1 MQKYLFKSDSP
12 ETTFEIG
19 VSIGSRLKA
28 KDIVCLT
35 GELGSGKTT
44 LIKGI
49 AGGAGVKDRVTSPS
63 FKLINEYTGKVPFY
77 HFDLYRLERVDD
89 IQQIGYEEYFYGN
102 GITVVEWAEKLKELL
117 PAERIEIY
125 LFYTGSNSRELE
137 ISSTRALDL
146 KKQ

>member
-35 GELGSGKTT
+35 GELGAGKTT

-146 KKQ
+146 KK

>member
-1 MQKYLFKSDSP
+1 MKKYVLKSDSP
-12 ETTFEIG
+12 ETTVEIG
-19 VSIGSRLKA
+19 VRIGSQLKA

-35 GELGSGKTT
+35 GELGAGKTT

-49 AGGAGVKDRVTSPS
+49 ARGAGVKDRVTSPS
-63 FKLINEYTGKVPFY
+63 FKLINEYAGKTPFY
-77 HFDLYRLERVDD
+77 HFDLYRLEKVDD

-117 PAERIEIY
+117 PAERIEVY

-137 ISSTRALDL
+137 INSTRALDL
-146 KKQ
+146 KE